1 MIQLLIDDEIF
12 IYQRFGGVSRIF
24 SELLKRLPKE
34 NNIHLHFTSTYSEN
48 EYLHA
53 LNRTILPPFL
63 KSYRFPLKGKI
74 IRTVLKCINHRR
86 INKTLANGEISIF
99 HPSFYEDYYLKTLN
113 NLSTQLVF
121 TVHDLIHEKFPGNAS
136 DSKMALKK
144 ASNIIRA
151 NKIIVVSEHTKK
163 DLLEQYPFVNPEI
176 IEVIPLSHSLPS
188 ISEPIIGL
196 PARYILFVGERAGY
210 KNFIQLL
217 QAFEKIS
224 REFPDVHLFC
234 AGSRPFSAAENDAIV
249 EANLQGKVKQKALT
263 EGQLKFAYEKALFFV
278 FPSLYEGFGIPIL
291 EAFASQVP
299 VLISNRSSLP
309 EVAGEAALQFDP
321 DIAEDLY
328 KQMKLLINDVNLRQE
343 LIVLGSKRVKDF
355 SWEKHYSKTLEVY
368 HSLIR
373 KS

>member
-1 MIQLLIDDEIF
+1 LL
-12 IYQRFGGVSRIF
+12 S
-24 SELLKRLPKE
+24 
-34 NNIHLHFTSTYSEN
+34 
-48 EYLHA
+48 
-53 LNRTILPPFL
+53 
-63 KSYRFPLKGKI
+63 GK
-74 IRTVLKCINHRR
+74 VDV
-86 INKTLANGEISIF
+86 F
-99 HPSFYEDYYLKTLN
+99 HPSFYEDFYIESLKK
-113 NLSTQLVF
+113 SKAKLVF
-121 TVHDLIHEKFPGNAS
+121 TVHDLIHEKFPANES
-136 DSKMALKK
+136 DRRMAEKK
-144 ASNIIRA
+144 AANIA
-151 NKIIVVSEHTKK
+151 CADKIIVVSEHTKK

-249 EANLQGKVKQKALT
+249 KANLQGKVKQKALT

-321 DIAEDLY
+321 DTAEDLY